1 MTKMQNNSELI
12 NDNFIDL
19 FTKKVDSYTEK
30 VNKFKL
36 FFNEI
41 ENDRKDIL
49 KDLEKIEKSEI
60 LDKETKNKLLK
71 MKI

>member
-1 MTKMQNNSELI
+1 MQNNSELI

-60 LDKETKNKLLK
+60 LDKEIKNKLLK

>member
-1 MTKMQNNSELI
+1 MPNNEI
-12 NDNFIDL
+12 IDDNFIEL
-19 FTKKVDSYTEK
+19 FSKKVDTYAEK

-41 ENDRKDIL
+41 DNDRKDIL

-60 LDKETKNKLLK
+60 LDKETKSKLLK